1 MKTIPLLFI
10 RDSFRFSRWLCI
22 RSICFMAFWWEY
34 SDFDHSSTGSKELEV
49 QRKLILIYI
58 YCVLIKYE
66 FFENI
71 QLYIYIYIYMP
82 QFLRKYFWFTDICFK
97 IHVSFFPPSLS
108 RLNFTALPFRQLSCK
123 ETCRPHC
130 LPVELCTF

>member
-58 YCVLIKYE
+58 YYVYKVWIFWKYT
-66 FFENI
+66 I
-71 QLYIYIYIYMP
+71 VYTYMP
-82 QFLRKYFWFTDICFK
+82 QFLRKYFWFIDICLMKFMF
-97 IHVSFFPPSLS
+97 HYFSLYLS
-108 RLNFTALPFRQLSCK
+108 CPNFTALPFRQLSCK
-123 ETCRPHC
+123 VTYWPHC
-130 LPVELCTF
+130 LPAELWTF

>member
-49 QRKLILIYI
+49 QWKLILLYIYYVYKVWIFWKYTIVYTCIYI
-58 YCVLIKYE
+58 YR
-66 FFENI
+66 
-71 QLYIYIYIYMP
+71 YIYAPTFKEILSIYWY
-82 QFLRKYFWFTDICFK
+82 LLWNSCF
-97 IHVSFFPPSLS
+97 IFFPFFVLFSIL
-108 RLNFTALPFRQLSCK
+108 R
-123 ETCRPHC
+123 HC
-130 LPVELCTF
+130 LLGSSLAKRHAGLIACL